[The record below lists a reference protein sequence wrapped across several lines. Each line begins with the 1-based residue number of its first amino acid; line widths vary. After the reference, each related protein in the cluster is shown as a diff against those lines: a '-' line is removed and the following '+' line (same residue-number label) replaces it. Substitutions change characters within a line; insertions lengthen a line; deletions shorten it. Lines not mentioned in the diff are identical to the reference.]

1 MVRYF
6 MAGLCTGMPLG
17 CYLREQGYHKRL
29 AAAYKVLRPGTDG
42 KFLFIVLACIL
53 TIAFLS
59 IAPKMSEFRDTAGD
73 FYRDLQKGR
82 VEQKDFEK
90 HIYGQFG

>member
-29 AAAYKVLRPGTDG
+29 AAAYKVLRPGADG
-42 KFLFIVLACIL
+42 KFRFIVLACTIL
-53 TIAFLS
+53 VTLLS
-59 IAPKMSEFRDTAGD
+59 LCSP
-73 FYRDLQKGR
+73 
-82 VEQKDFEK
+82 
-90 HIYGQFG
+90 